1 MAKLRSGSRTSG
13 LSIRRPWEIEKSA
26 PISQGHDERGVVGTG
41 EPPPKSSDLYR
52 VLGIQAGAPRGSRLW
67 RFVAH
72 ARSKQEAMRI
82 GRSLS
87 KLEWSDWKHEQL
99 GHTVVRQPSA
109 APGVESMSIQALR
122 CHVYAVAKGSGRSVP
137 ECFYQ
142 LTRTQLLQYR
152 DQLIGGG
159 RRPAAGASS
168 SGGTG
173 RKKKKRTKG
182 RRGV

>member
-1 MAKLRSGSRTSG
+1 MARLRSGSRTSG
-13 LSIRRPWEIEKSA
+13 LSIRRPWELGKSA

-41 EPPPKSSDLYR
+41 EPPPKSSDCYR
-52 VLGIQAGAPRGSRLW
+52 VLAVQAGAPRGSRSW

-72 ARSKQEAMRI
+72 ASTKQEAMRI

-99 GHTVVRQPSA
+99 GHTVVRQRSA
-109 APGVESMSIQALR
+109 APDAESMSIQALR

-137 ECFYQ
+137 ECFSR

-152 DQLIGGG
+152 DQLIGVGH
-159 RRPAAGASS
+159 RPADGPSS
-168 SGGTG
+168 SGGAG
-173 RKKKKRTKG
+173 RKKRKRRKG